1 MFTVVW
7 KRMAKGKQNLPLR
20 PFDTSIEADA
30 YISGIVDLL
39 VMNTKDDLEWDKV
52 RQDFFVDQGGSS

>member
-1 MFTVVW
+1 
-7 KRMAKGKQNLPLR
+7 MAKGKQNLPLR

-30 YISGIVDLL
+30 YIKGMVDLI

-52 RQDFFVDQGGSS
+52 RQDFIVNQGGYS